1 MLENVKIGLFSVSIP
16 SEVGGKVD
24 RSVLPQ
30 KLFSRQN
37 TSDDSVNV
45 TISNSPSIKKEPA
58 IETCSGEA
66 DERLSQSQSQSQTV
80 KPNRSS
86 KTFFKKK
93 DKVPKNNEAHGFIS
107 SFNQLTSN
115 NLPVITS
122 ATTTMIKHASNKCE
136 RDNHAI
142 VDDTVGHSVFENALG
157 QSKANAKDDRSKY
170 SKWSLWFLLNVNFE
184 KRKKK

>member
-1 MLENVKIGLFSVSIP
+1 M
-16 SEVGGKVD
+16 D

-37 TSDDSVNV
+37 TSEDSVNV

-66 DERLSQSQSQSQTV
+66 DERLCQSQSQTV

-93 DKVPKNNEAHGFIS
+93 DKVPKNNESHGFIS

-122 ATTTMIKHASNKCE
+122 ATTTMIKHANTSNKCE
-136 RDNHAI
+136 CDNHAI
-142 VDDTVGHSVFENALG
+142 VDDTVGHSVFENTRG

-170 SKWSLWFLLNVNFE
+170 SKWSLWFLLNLNFE
-184 KRKKK
+184 KRKKRIFRPDVYVCVCVWPSR